1 MIDKIIEYSAKNKFY
16 LFTIIIFLISLSIY
30 SIQKIPLDAI
40 PDLSDTQ
47 VIVYTEWMGKS
58 PTTIED
64 QITYPIVTSLLSVP
78 KVKTIRAF
86 STYGFSFIYVIFE
99 DGTDIYWARSRILEY
114 LDKIK
119 EKLPQG
125 VLPRIGPDATGVG
138 WVFQYALIDTTGKH
152 DLSELKTFNDFY
164 LKYLLQEV
172 EGVAE
177 VASVGGFLKEYQ
189 IDIDPN
195 KLLAYKI
202 PLNKVIEAVRKSN
215 NETGGRS
222 IEISGREYMIRGIG
236 YIKSIKDIENIPVHI
251 ENGIPILIKDI
262 AYVHLGSEMR
272 RGIAELDGKGEVVG
286 GIVVARHG
294 ENALKVIDRV
304 KKKLEEIKGSF
315 PEGVKLV
322 ITYDRSHL
330 IKESIKTLRNELIKL
345 SIAVSLVIFIFL
357 FTFRSSLV
365 VIIQLPLAIILSF
378 IPMMFMK
385 ITSNVMSLGGIA
397 IAIGA
402 MVDAAIV
409 LVENA
414 HKWIEKEKKEIDK
427 EKKEFIIIESAKQV
441 GRTLFFALLVIT
453 VSFLPVFSLEAQ
465 EGRLFKP
472 LAYTKTFA
480 MFFASILSITL
491 GPALMTILIPK
502 KVLPE
507 EKNPINK
514 FLIKIYSPILNFV
527 LKFPKIVLG
536 ISFILLIL
544 TIIPIKKIGSE
555 FMPPLNEGAILYMP
569 TTLPGISV
577 TEAIKILQ
585 TQDKIIKSFPEVE
598 RVFGKIGRA
607 ETPTDPAPLAMVETT
622 ILLKDKKYWRKG
634 LNWDKLIEKMDSALQ
649 IPGMPNIWTMP
660 IKARIDMLTT
670 GIRGTIGIK
679 IRGPNLDTL
688 QKIGEEIEALL
699 KELKEIRSI
708 YAERVAEGYYVDFI
722 INREEAARYGLT
734 VQDVQDIIESALG
747 GKIITYTIEGRER
760 YPVNLRYLR
769 ELRDDLEKLK
779 KVFVPTKLGGHV
791 PIYHLA
797 DIKVN
802 LGPMEIKSEDG
813 IPTLYVIIDTK
824 KKDIG
829 GLIKKIKNVIN
840 KNLKIPSGYVISFS
854 GQYEYM
860 ERALQKLKLIL
871 PLTIFLVFLLIFTS
885 FKSLT
890 DTLLVL
896 LILPFAAC
904 GSLWLLF
911 ILNYNMSVA
920 VWVGIIAL
928 LGVAAETGAV
938 MLLYLNES
946 YKERKLKGE
955 MKSLDNLNEAIIEG
969 ALLRLRPKV
978 MTAATTIMGLL
989 PIMWTQEIGADV
1001 MKRIAAPMIGGMIT
1015 SLILTLIIIPAV
1027 YKIIKLR
1034 EILKIDKEKT
1044 KNV

>member
-16 LFTIIIFLISLSIY
+16 VFTIIIFLIFLSIY
-30 SIQKIPLDAI
+30 SIKRIPLDAI

-47 VIVYTEWMGKS
+47 VIIYTEWMGKS

-64 QITYPIVTSLLSVP
+64 QITYPIVTSLLSAP

-114 LDKIK
+114 LDQIK
-119 EKLPQG
+119 EKLPHG

-202 PLNKVIEAVRKSN
+202 PLNEVIEAIRKSN

-251 ENGIPILIKDI
+251 ENGVPILIKDI
-262 AYVHLGSEMR
+262 GYVHLGSEMR

-294 ENALKVIDRV
+294 ENALKVIERV
-304 KKKLEEIKGSF
+304 KKKIEEIKGSF
-315 PEGVKLV
+315 PEGVELI
-322 ITYDRSHL
+322 ITYDRSNL

-345 SIAVSLVIFIFL
+345 SIIVSLVIFIFL

-365 VIIQLPLAIILSF
+365 VIIQLPLAIIISF
-378 IPMMFMK
+378 IPMMLMK
-385 ITSNVMSLGGIA
+385 ITSNIMSLGGIA

-414 HKWIEKEKKEIDK
+414 HKWMEKEQKEIDK
-427 EKKEFIIIESAKQV
+427 KKKEFIIIESAKQV
-441 GRTLFFALLVIT
+441 GRPLFFALLVIT

-491 GPALMTILIPK
+491 GPALMTLLIPK

-514 FLIKIYSPILNFV
+514 FLIKLYSPILNFV

-536 ISFILLIL
+536 ISVILLIL

-555 FMPPLNEGAILYMP
+555 FMPPLNEGTILYMP
-569 TTLPGISV
+569 TSLPGISV

-607 ETPTDPAPLAMVETT
+607 ETPTDPAPLSMVETV
-622 ILLKDKKYWRKG
+622 ILLKEKKYWRKG
-634 LNWDKLIEKMDSALQ
+634 LNWDKLIEKLDSALK

-660 IKARIDMLTT
+660 IKTRIDMLTT
-670 GIRGTIGIK
+670 GIKGTIGIK

-688 QKIGEEIEALL
+688 QKLGEEIEGLL
-699 KELKEIRSI
+699 KNLKEVRSV

-722 INREEAARYGLT
+722 INREECARYGLT
-734 VQDVQDIIESALG
+734 VSDVQDVIESALG
-747 GKIITYTIEGRER
+747 GKIITYTVEGRER
-760 YPVNLRYLR
+760 YPVNLRYAR

-779 KVFVPTKLGGHV
+779 KIFVETKSGIQV

-797 DIKVN
+797 EIKVS

-813 IPTLYVIIDTK
+813 IPVLYIFIDTK
-824 KKDIG
+824 EKDIG
-829 GLIKKIKNVIN
+829 GFIKKIKNIIE
-840 KNLKIPSGYVISFS
+840 KNLKIPSGYFISFS

-860 ERALQKLKLIL
+860 ERATQKLKLIL
-871 PLTIFLVFLLIFTS
+871 PLTLFLVFFLIFTS
-885 FKSLT
+885 FKNLT

-896 LILPFAAC
+896 LVLPFAAC
-904 GSLWLLF
+904 GSLWYLF
-911 ILNYNMSVA
+911 ILKYNMSVA

-938 MLLYLNES
+938 MILYLNVS
-946 YKERKLKGE
+946 YRERKLKGE
-955 MKSLDNLNEAIIEG
+955 MKTLDNLNEAIIEG

-978 MTAATTIMGLL
+978 MTVTTTIMGLL
-989 PIMWTQEIGADV
+989 PIMWTNEIGADV
-1001 MKRIAAPMIGGMIT
+1001 MKRIAAPMIGGMIS
-1015 SLILTLIIIPAV
+1015 SLILTLIIIPAI
-1027 YKIIKLR
+1027 YKLIKLR
-1034 EILKIDKEKT
+1034 EILKMEGK
-1044 KNV
+1044 

>member
-1 MIDKIIEYSAKNKFY
+1 MIEKIIEYSSKNKFY
-16 LFTIIIFLISLSIY
+16 VFTIIIFLIFFSIY
-30 SIQKIPLDAI
+30 SIKKIPLDAI

-47 VIVYTEWMGKS
+47 VIVYTEWMGRS

-64 QITYPIVTSLLSVP
+64 QITYPIVTSLLSAP
-78 KVKTIRAF
+78 RVKTIRAF

-119 EKLPQG
+119 ERLPQG
-125 VLPRIGPDATGVG
+125 VYPRIGPDATGVG
-138 WVFQYALIDTTGKH
+138 WVFQYALIDTTGSW
-152 DLSELKTFNDFY
+152 DLSQLKTFNDFY
-164 LKYLLQEV
+164 LKYFLQEV

-177 VASVGGFLKEYQ
+177 VASIGGFLKEYQ
-189 IDIDPN
+189 VDIDPN
-195 KLLAYKI
+195 KLLVYKI
-202 PLNKVIEAVRKSN
+202 PLNEVFEAIMKSN
-215 NETGGRS
+215 NEVGGRS

-236 YIKSIKDIENIPVHI
+236 YIKSIKDIENIAVGI
-251 ENGIPILIKDI
+251 KDGIPILLKDI
-262 AYVHLGSEMR
+262 GYVHLGSEMR

-286 GIVVARHG
+286 GIVIARHG
-294 ENALKVIDRV
+294 ENALKVIERV
-304 KKKLEEIKGSF
+304 KKKIEEVKSFF
-315 PEGVKLV
+315 PEGVKLI
-322 ITYDRSHL
+322 ITYDRSDL

-345 SIAVSLVIFIFL
+345 SIVVSIVIFIFL
-357 FTFRSSLV
+357 FTFRSSLI
-365 VIIQLPLAIILSF
+365 VIIQLPLAILISF
-378 IPMMFMK
+378 MPMMFMK
-385 ITSNVMSLGGIA
+385 ITSNIMSLGGIA

-414 HKWIEKEKKEIDK
+414 HKRLEKEGHDISKER
-427 EKKEFIIIESAKQV
+427 KEFIIVEAAKEV

-453 VSFLPVFSLEAQ
+453 ISFLPVFSLEAQ

-491 GPALMTILIPK
+491 GPVLMTLFIPK

-514 FLIKIYSPILNFV
+514 FLIKIYFPILNFV
-527 LKFPKIVLG
+527 LKFPKIILG
-536 ISFILLIL
+536 ISFLILIL

-555 FMPPLNEGAILYMP
+555 FMPPLNEGTILYMP
-569 TTLPGISV
+569 TSLPGISI
-577 TEAIKILQ
+577 TEAVKILQ
-585 TQDKIIKSFPEVE
+585 IQDKIIKSFPEVE

-607 ETPTDPAPLAMVETT
+607 ETPTDPAPLSMVETT

-634 LNWDKLIEKMDSALQ
+634 ITWDKLIEKLDSALQ

-660 IKARIDMLTT
+660 IKTRIDMLTT
-670 GIRGTIGIK
+670 GLKGTIGIK
-679 IRGPNLDTL
+679 IFGPNLDTL

-699 KELKEIRSI
+699 KNIKEVRSI
-708 YAERVAEGYYVDFI
+708 YAERITQGYYIDFI
-722 INREEAARYGLT
+722 INREEIARYGLK
-734 VQDVQDIIESALG
+734 VQDVQDIIESAIG

-760 YPVNLRYLR
+760 YPVNLRYAR

-779 KVFVPTKLGGHV
+779 KVFIPTKSGMQI

-813 IPTLYVIIDTK
+813 VPVLYVFIDTK
-824 KKDIG
+824 EKDIG
-829 GLIKKIKNVIN
+829 GFIRKIKNIIN
-840 KNLKIPSGYVISFS
+840 KNLRIPPGYAISFS

-860 ERALQKLKLIL
+860 ERAMGKLKLIL
-871 PLTIFLVFLLIFTS
+871 PLTIFLVFFLIFTS
-885 FKSLT
+885 FKNLT
-890 DTLLVL
+890 DTFLVL
-896 LILPFAAC
+896 TVLPFAAC
-904 GSLWLLF
+904 GSLWFLF
-911 ILNYNMSVA
+911 ILKYNMSVA

-938 MLLYLNES
+938 MLLYLNIA
-946 YKERKLKGE
+946 YKERKSKGK
-955 MKSLDNLNEAIIEG
+955 MKSKEELEEAIIEG
-969 ALLRLRPKV
+969 ALGRLRPKL
-978 MTAATTIMGLL
+978 MTVTTTIMGLL
-989 PIMWTQEIGADV
+989 PIMWTQETGADV
-1001 MKRIAAPMIGGMIT
+1001 MKRIAAPMIGGMIS
-1015 SLILTLIIIPAV
+1015 SLILTLIIIPAI

-1034 EILKIDKEKT
+1034 EILKKEEK
-1044 KNV
+1044 